1 MPCTAPA
8 HDNLPVRRR
17 LVRFVAPAAAA
28 GAVLALWP
36 VAPAGAAFRPC
47 ANAPGALCARV
58 TVPLDRTGAVPGR
71 VRLLVVRVKGTPRRA
86 GVLIGL
92 AGGPGQAAVP
102 LVDGF
107 AAAAAPA
114 LRDRELVVF
123 DQRGTGSS
131 GVLRCPSVEGPFVRD
146 QTAAGAECARRLGPA
161 RAFYTTRDSIE
172 DVEAVRAALGVERV
186 SLLGVS
192 YGTKVALGYAIA
204 HPDRVDR
211 LVLDST
217 VTPDGPDVFGR
228 SGFAALPGA
237 LRDVCRARRCRGIT
251 SDPVADLARLA
262 ARLRSRPLDGR
273 VIGSR
278 GQRRRERLRTAGLL
292 DLLFASDVDP
302 TLLPALPAA
311 VRSAGRGDPA
321 PILRL
326 ARNAR
331 ASVVADDPHEFSTA
345 VLVASLCEES
355 AFPWTRTA
363 PPAQRVQELAAALD
377 TLGDGPFAPFDRSVA
392 AGVYAMPACYA
403 WPAAPNAPV
412 FATAPLPAAPTL
424 LVGGTRDLRTPLQ
437 DTSALA
443 ARMPDARVLRVVGA
457 GHSVLSSAEPGC
469 PGRAL
474 RRFFAG
480 QPVRAECPRDRGAD
494 YAPDP
499 IAPRALRDV
508 APVRALGSWRGRTVA
523 AVLQTVADGIFAL
536 LSPLSGTLVD
546 PLGVQQ
552 VSAGGLRGGW
562 VGLDD
567 VGLVFHR
574 AVYVPGVSVSGRLAV
589 VQHGFGF
596 QGRLSPRGPAGAH
609 GTLKIGA
616 TGLITGRLGGHPVR
630 VRLPGAFAASGAPG
644 SLGRLR
650 ALRDRLAAVRARPTI
665 PVAPR
670 SP

>member
-1 MPCTAPA
+1 
-8 HDNLPVRRR
+8 
-17 LVRFVAPAAAA
+17 
-28 GAVLALWP
+28 
-36 VAPAGAAFRPC
+36 
-47 ANAPGALCARV
+47 
-58 TVPLDRTGAVPGR
+58 
-71 VRLLVVRVKGTPRRA
+71 
-86 GVLIGL
+86 
-92 AGGPGQAAVP
+92 
-102 LVDGF
+102 VDGF
-107 AAAAAPA
+107 ASAAAPA

-146 QTAAGAECARRLGPA
+146 PVAAGAECARRLGPA

-172 DVEAVRAALGVERV
+172 DVEAVRAALGVERI

-204 HPDRVDR
+204 HPDHVDR

-262 ARLRSRPLDGR
+262 GRLRASPLDGR
-273 VIGSR
+273 VVGPR

-292 DLLFASDVDP
+292 DLLFASDIDP

-311 VRSAGRGDPA
+311 VRSAGRGDTA

-331 ASVVADDPHEFSTA
+331 ASVVTDNPHEFSSA

-363 PPAQRVQELAAALD
+363 PPAQRRQELAAALD
-377 TLGDGPFAPFDRSVA
+377 ALGDGPFAPFDRGVA
-392 AGVYAMPACYA
+392 AGLYAMPACYA
-403 WPAAPNAPV
+403 WPAAPDPPAFP
-412 FATAPLPAAPTL
+412 TAPLPAAPTL
-424 LVGGTRDLRTPLQ
+424 LVSGTRDLRTPLQ
-437 DTSALA
+437 DARGLA
-443 ARMPDARVLRVVGA
+443 GLMPDARVLQVVGA

-474 RRFFAG
+474 GRFFAG
-480 QPVRAECPRDRGAD
+480 RPVRTECPRDRGID
-494 YAPDP
+494 FEPDP
-499 IAPRALRDV
+499 IAPRSLGAVR
-508 APVRALGSWRGRTVA
+508 PVHGPDLWRGRTVA
-523 AVLQTVADGIFAL
+523 AVLQTVADGIFSL
-536 LSPLSGTLVD
+536 LTPLSGALID

-552 VSAGGLRGGW
+552 ASAGGLRGGW
-562 VGLDD
+562 VGVDE

-574 AVYVPGVSVSGRLAV
+574 AIYVPGVSVSGRLAV
-589 VQHGFGF
+589 VSHGLGF

-609 GTLKIGA
+609 GTLSIGA
-616 TGLITGRLGGHPVR
+616 AGLITGRLGGRPVR
-630 VRLPGAFAASGAPG
+630 VRLSAGFAASGAPG
-644 SLGRLR
+644 SLARLR
-650 ALRDRLAAVRARPTI
+650 ALRDRLVAAGARARIPT
-665 PVAPR
+665 PPR
-670 SP
+670 SPRVGY